1 MRTALLA
8 LGLSWLV
15 VCTGCATPGEVRVE
29 RAESLHVLYPLY
41 DRVNTDVWLAR
52 GLARQG
58 RTGQA
63 LRLVQACEARLLRHP
78 LGPAP
83 YFMQELGRLRG
94 ALTNAPLELAPKLV
108 DLEEPPPQRR
118 SSQPMLIRKLLR

>member
-1 MRTALLA
+1 MRRLLLA
-8 LGLSWLV
+8 FLFCLCGSA
-15 VCTGCATPGEVRVE
+15 GCSTPDDRRLE
-29 RAESLHVLYPLY
+29 REESLHLLYPIY
-41 DRVNTDVWLAR
+41 DRVNTDVWLAH

-63 LRLVQACEARLLRHP
+63 LRLVQACETRLLRHP

-83 YFMQELGRLRG
+83 YFMKEIGRLRG

-108 DLEEPPPQRR
+108 DLEEQPPQRR
-118 SSQPMLIRKLLR
+118 STQPMLIRKLLR